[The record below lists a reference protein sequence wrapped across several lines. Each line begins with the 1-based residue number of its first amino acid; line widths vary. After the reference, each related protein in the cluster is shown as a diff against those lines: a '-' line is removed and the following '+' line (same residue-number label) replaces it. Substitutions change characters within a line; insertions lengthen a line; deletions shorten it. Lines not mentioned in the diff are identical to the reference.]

1 MNNGE
6 PTSDRA
12 SFLSLRWISAA
23 VVSMELLYVLVMNI
37 SDIALGINTPHKL
50 FTLSVALVS
59 VILISSAG
67 SISLLLGKHN
77 RFLAA
82 GVVVINYL
90 SVTMFAVY
98 NTTIY
103 RDGIIALLWTI
114 LLATTGILYG
124 NLAFSLG
131 LTMMVGSTL
140 FCSIFID
147 HQINRSISTII
158 IMMPIAY
165 ASYLFYKYKKVGLIE
180 IRNYNR
186 LKRRERLQ
194 TRRLKVVVNN
204 LRDALVSVSSEG
216 KIQLY
221 NPATLSLLDTNRNL
235 TGISADRVFNLVDE
249 MGEPIKL
256 SAVIANIKI
265 ATERTD
271 LRMQY
276 SDKQLINLRM
286 SIFPIK
292 NQFAIRKSRNIDG
305 VIIVMTDITKEKS
318 LDDERD
324 EFISVVSHELR
335 TPVAI
340 AEGALSNMQLL
351 LDRGGDPR
359 VFTQT
364 LDSAHNQILYLGQMV
379 NDLATLSRAER
390 GIYMDNEEID
400 IESFMTSLYNKYAK
414 PAKEKG
420 LRFIVDI
427 DLTGKVLVPS
437 MVIEEI
443 MQNLISNAIK
453 YTEVGSVTV
462 GVRAEPHD
470 RSHARFYVRDTG
482 IGISKSD
489 LDKIYLRFWRSED
502 YRTRQTSGTGLGLHV
517 VDRLASKVGTHID
530 AKSELN
536 IGSTFSLLL
545 PVKRDKK

>member
-12 SFLSLRWISAA
+12 SFLSLRWISVA

-59 VILISSAG
+59 VILLSSAG
-67 SISLLLGKHN
+67 SISLVLGKHN

-194 TRRLKVVVNN
+194 TRRLKAVVNN

-249 MGEPIKL
+249 MGGPIKL

-351 LDRGGDPR
+351 LERGGNPR
-359 VFTQT
+359 VFTRT

-427 DLTGKVLVPS
+427 DLTGTVLVPS

-517 VDRLASKVGTHID
+517 VDRLASKVGTHVD

>member
-1 MNNGE
+1 
-6 PTSDRA
+6 
-12 SFLSLRWISAA
+12 
-23 VVSMELLYVLVMNI
+23 
-37 SDIALGINTPHKL
+37 
-50 FTLSVALVS
+50 
-59 VILISSAG
+59 
-67 SISLLLGKHN
+67 
-77 RFLAA
+77 
-82 GVVVINYL
+82 
-90 SVTMFAVY
+90 
-98 NTTIY
+98 
-103 RDGIIALLWTI
+103 
-114 LLATTGILYG
+114 
-124 NLAFSLG
+124 
-131 LTMMVGSTL
+131 
-140 FCSIFID
+140 
-147 HQINRSISTII
+147 
-158 IMMPIAY
+158 
-165 ASYLFYKYKKVGLIE
+165 
-180 IRNYNR
+180 
-186 LKRRERLQ
+186 
-194 TRRLKVVVNN
+194 
-204 LRDALVSVSSEG
+204 
-216 KIQLY
+216 
-221 NPATLSLLDTNRNL
+221 
-235 TGISADRVFNLVDE
+235 
-249 MGEPIKL
+249 
-256 SAVIANIKI
+256 
-265 ATERTD
+265 
-271 LRMQY
+271 
-276 SDKQLINLRM
+276 M

-427 DLTGKVLVPS
+427 DLTGTVLVPS

-482 IGISKSD
+482 IGI
-489 LDKIYLRFWRSED
+489 KIY
-502 YRTRQTSGTGLGLHV
+502 GL
-517 VDRLASKVGTHID
+517 
-530 AKSELN
+530 
-536 IGSTFSLLL
+536 F
-545 PVKRDKK
+545 

>member
-67 SISLLLGKHN
+67 SISLVLGKHN

-82 GVVVINYL
+82 GVILINYL

-517 VDRLASKVGTHID
+517 VDRLASKVGTRID

>member
-67 SISLLLGKHN
+67 SISLVLGKHN

-82 GVVVINYL
+82 GVIVINYL

-147 HQINRSISTII
+147 HQINQSISTII

>member
-12 SFLSLRWISAA
+12 SFLSLRWISVA

-67 SISLLLGKHN
+67 SISLVLGKHN

-82 GVVVINYL
+82 GVILINYL

-124 NLAFSLG
+124 TLAFSLG

-180 IRNYNR
+180 VRNYNR

-482 IGISKSD
+482 IGIKKD
-489 LDKIYLRFWRSED
+489 NLKKVFEKFFRVHTGNLHNVKGF
-502 YRTRQTSGTGLGLHV
+502 GLGLAYVKKIIDVHKGEISV
-517 VDRLASKVGTHID
+517 ESEYGKGT
-530 AKSELN
+530 
-536 IGSTFSLLL
+536 TFTIKL
-545 PVKRDKK
+545 PIIKD

>member
-67 SISLLLGKHN
+67 SISLVLGKHN

-82 GVVVINYL
+82 GVIVINYL

-351 LDRGGDPR
+351 LDRGGNPR
-359 VFTQT
+359 VFTRT

-427 DLTGKVLVPS
+427 DLTGTVLVPS

>member
-67 SISLLLGKHN
+67 SISLVLGKHN

-82 GVVVINYL
+82 GVIVINYL

>member
-59 VILISSAG
+59 VILLSSAG
-67 SISLLLGKHN
+67 SISLVLGKHN

-427 DLTGKVLVPS
+427 DLTGTVLVPS

>member
-67 SISLLLGKHN
+67 SISLTLGKHN

-82 GVVVINYL
+82 GVIIINYL

-364 LDSAHNQILYLGQMV
+364 LDSAHDQILYLGQMV

>member
-82 GVVVINYL
+82 GVIVINYL

>member
-12 SFLSLRWISAA
+12 SFLSLRWISVA

-59 VILISSAG
+59 VILLSSAG
-67 SISLLLGKHN
+67 SISLVLGKHN

-82 GVVVINYL
+82 GVILINYL

-147 HQINRSISTII
+147 HQLNRSISTII

-180 IRNYNR
+180 VRNYNR

-530 AKSELN
+530 VKSELN

>member
-67 SISLLLGKHN
+67 SISLVLGKHN

-82 GVVVINYL
+82 GVILINYL

-147 HQINRSISTII
+147 HQINQSISTII

-180 IRNYNR
+180 VRNYNR

>member
-67 SISLLLGKHN
+67 SISLVLGKHN

-82 GVVVINYL
+82 GVIVINYL

-249 MGEPIKL
+249 MGESIKL